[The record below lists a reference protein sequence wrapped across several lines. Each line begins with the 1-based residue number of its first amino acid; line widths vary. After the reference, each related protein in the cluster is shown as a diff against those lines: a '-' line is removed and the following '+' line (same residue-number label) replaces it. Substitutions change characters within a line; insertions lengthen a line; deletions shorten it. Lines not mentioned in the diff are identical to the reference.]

1 MSVITINQ
9 TTKKYNRREKMKKT
23 ELQIA
28 IALVALAGA
37 TQLAKA
43 DLIPYGNVG
52 TPNPVTYTFTAAA
65 SADVIAYFAGSSAA
79 YDEQLGMLDNGV
91 LTSAGFGLDDHTSF
105 LGQSFDLGHVT
116 AGDTLTFVLDVT
128 SPNLG
133 YVYSDPSLNT
143 AYDINGS
150 DGHNH
155 VYSTPYTGGGPII
168 DSIPVGTYV
177 AFEDLPFPDS
187 DFNYFD
193 ETYVFTDIAVTST
206 VPEPTTMLAGALLLL
221 PFGANTL
228 RILRKN
234 RAA

>member
-1 MSVITINQ
+1 
-9 TTKKYNRREKMKKT
+9 MKKT

-37 TQLAKA
+37 TQIAKA

-65 SADVIAYFAGSSAA
+65 SGDIIAYFAGSTAS
-79 YDEQLGMLDNGV
+79 YDNELGMLVNGV
-91 LTSAGFGLDDHTSF
+91 STGVIGLDNHTSA
-105 LGQSFDLGHVT
+105 LGQSLNLGYAN
-116 AGDTLTFVLDVT
+116 AGDTLVFVLQNNT
-128 SPNLG
+128 LG
-133 YVYSDPSLNT
+133 MDAYSDPSLNT

-155 VYSTPYTGGGPII
+155 VYSTAYTGGGPII
-168 DSIPVGTYV
+168 DSIPAGTYV
-177 AFEDLPFPDS
+177 AFEDLPFPNP

-193 ETYVFTDIAVTST
+193 ETYVFTDVAVTST

-221 PFGANTL
+221 PFGASTL